1 MTKSGSGRHGRLEL
15 SIASLALG
23 LLAAVPAAAVAA
35 APAAPA
41 DLTGVWWNDHPVHA
55 LSPVGG
61 GAIPLTEKGRAALA
75 ENAPLVEATTV
86 KPKGSHMEACLPFGP
101 TRILQQP
108 YPVQIIQK
116 GPLFFIVYEHNHVSE
131 QVYMNEKPNADADPA
146 YMGSSVGR
154 WDGAAAVI
162 ETSNFNE
169 QTFLDDR
176 GLPHSDQL
184 SVVRR
189 IRKTGGGKSLEIVA
203 TITDPVMYARPWSV
217 RTVLSA
223 RPAETVREY
232 VCGQNT
238 LETRYTAQ

>member
-1 MTKSGSGRHGRLEL
+1 M
-15 SIASLALG
+15 ALG
-23 LLAAVPAAAVAA
+23 LLAAMPAAAA
-35 APAAPA
+35 APAAPP

-61 GAIPLTEKGRAALA
+61 GAVPLTERGRAALV
-75 ENAPLVEATTV
+75 ENAPLVNATMV
-86 KPKGSHMEACLPFGP
+86 KPKGFEMAACLPFGP

-116 GPLFFIVYEHNHVSE
+116 GTQFVIVYEHNHVWE

-146 YMGSSVGR
+146 YMGNSVGH
-154 WDGAAAVI
+154 WDGAAVVVESSI
-162 ETSNFNE
+162 FNE

-176 GLPHSDQL
+176 GLPHSNQL

-189 IRKTGGGKSLEIVA
+189 IRKISGGQSLEIVA
-203 TITDPVMYARPWSV
+203 TITDPVMYTRPWSV

-223 RPAETVREY
+223 RPAETIHEY

-238 LETRYTAQ
+238 LETRYTAP